1 MNSCYFAYGSNMSE
15 SQMKERCP
23 KYKKIGIA
31 KLENYEL
38 TFPRKSKKRSCGVS
52 SVDPKDGKEVWGV
65 VYELNEDDFA
75 SLDEEEGY
83 RQTRAPNENSYNREQ
98 IKVSVEG
105 MKDPLECWTYIA
117 VREVGSFK
125 PNKKYMDAILAGA
138 RENHLPEFYIG
149 ALGVIQVQD

>member
-15 SQMKERCP
+15 SQMKKRCP
-23 KYKKIGIA
+23 NYKKFGIA

-38 TFPRKSKKRSCGVS
+38 TFPRKSPTRGCGVS
-52 SVDPKDGKEVWGV
+52 SVDRKDGKEVWGV

-98 IKVSVEG
+98 IKVSVKG

-117 VREVGSFK
+117 VREVGLFK
-125 PNKKYMDAILAGA
+125 PNKKYMDAILTGA
-138 RENHLPEFYIG
+138 RENHLPEFYISD
-149 ALGVIQVQD
+149 LEVIQIQD